1 MRLMNN
7 LLLKNKLR
15 AIEKLKQ
22 ASEKTSVGKV
32 GFVSGK
38 IMADGLILSFLNLG
52 KIVRHTR
59 NVRKK
64 VDFPVFSAV
73 DFLFGEL
80 LHSTYF
86 GKQAG
91 DQYWRE
97 IFESNYITDVY
108 MTSGWDKSRGAVNE
122 YNIAKENKL
131 RIHLIG

>member
-1 MRLMNN
+1 MQIIDD

-15 AIEKLKQ
+15 TIGKLKQ

-38 IMADGLILSFLNLG
+38 IMTDGLILSFLNLG
-52 KIVRHTR
+52 KIAKHTR

-73 DFLFGEL
+73 DFLLSEL
-80 LHSTYF
+80 LLSTYF

-97 IFESNYITDVY
+97 IFESNCITDVY
-108 MTSGWDKSRGAVNE
+108 MTPGWDKSRGAVNE

-131 RIHLIG
+131 KIHIL